1 AKHLSDY
8 QNIKIK
14 DKIFLISNND
24 INKLEDNM
32 LQTLEMVSDD
42 SNLINPVYIDIEDGV
57 LLID

>member
-1 AKHLSDY
+1 
-8 QNIKIK
+8 
-14 DKIFLISNND
+14 
-24 INKLEDNM
+24 M